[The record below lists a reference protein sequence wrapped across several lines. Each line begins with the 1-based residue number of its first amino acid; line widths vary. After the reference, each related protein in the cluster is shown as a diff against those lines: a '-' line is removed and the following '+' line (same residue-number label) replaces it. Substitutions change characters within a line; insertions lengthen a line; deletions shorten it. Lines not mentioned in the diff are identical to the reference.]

1 MPDDRSPIRIDVDL
15 VRCDDAVTR
24 VTHVAM
30 TEPGPS
36 RPFVLVAG
44 LGVAST
50 YFEFLAPTLA
60 HRGDVYS
67 LDLPGFGGLP
77 KPSAQ
82 PDTAFFADQV
92 EAVLDRF
99 DLANPVLLG
108 HSMGTQVV
116 VEVLRRRPH
125 ISHAILVGPVVDD
138 REPGALIQAVRFAQ
152 SSLHESLHLAMTA
165 LAAYLLCGTG
175 YFLRTLPAMLRFR
188 MLEQIAPVTAKVL
201 LIRGEFDRSS
211 PRRFHSRIVAAA
223 QDAWRWE
230 IEGAAHSV
238 INGHAI
244 GVARLA
250 VRHLDG
256 QLPRKGR
263 MPEAQAA
270 LPPARHADVR
280 MVLAAVGARV
290 REWFSA
296 LRQDPRGVEAS
307 KRLHARIL
315 WEAYD
320 PDR

>member
-1 MPDDRSPIRIDVDL
+1 MPDAHAPIEIHVDVVEQDGAL
-15 VRCDDAVTR
+15 TR
-24 VTHVAM
+24 VTHVGM

-44 LGVAST
+44 IGVAST

-67 LDLPGFGGLP
+67 LDLPGFAGLP
-77 KPSAQ
+77 KPRRT

-99 DLANPVLLG
+99 GLDDPVLLG
-108 HSMGTQVV
+108 HSMGSQVV

-125 ISHAILVGPVVDD
+125 LRHAILVGPVVNDA
-138 REPGALIQAVRFAQ
+138 EPGALIQGVRFAQ
-152 SSLHESLHLAMTA
+152 SSLHESFHLAMTA
-165 LAAYLLCGTG
+165 LAAYLLCGTH
-175 YFLRTLPAMLRFR
+175 YFFRSLPAMLHFR

-211 PRRFHSRIVAAA
+211 PRRFHSRLVAAGR
-223 QDAWRWE
+223 DVTRWE

-256 QLPRKGR
+256 TLARRGR
-263 MPEAQAA
+263 MPQAEAI
-270 LPPARHADVR
+270 LPPARHADAR
-280 MVLAAVGARV
+280 MVLSALGARV
-290 REWFSA
+290 AEWFAA
-296 LRQDPRGVEAS
+296 LRHDLRGVEES
-307 KRLHARIL
+307 KRMHARIL